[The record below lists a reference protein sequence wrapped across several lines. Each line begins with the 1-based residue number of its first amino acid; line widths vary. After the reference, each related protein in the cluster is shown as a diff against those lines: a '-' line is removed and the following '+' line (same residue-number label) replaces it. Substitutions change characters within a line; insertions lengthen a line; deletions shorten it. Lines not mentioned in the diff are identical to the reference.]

1 MEVGNT
7 SRDFVSDAEESLTI
21 KDSATVPYLVVAL
34 NSATGVDFNIPV
46 TLFGSSVVAETVIIE
61 EIIF

>member
-1 MEVGNT
+1 MDIGNI
-7 SRDFVSDAEESLTI
+7 SRDFISTEESLTV

-34 NSATGVDFNIPV
+34 NSAVTGVDFNIPV

-61 EIIF
+61 EIVF